1 VAHLSQKRDQFTYF
15 DQQLGQ
21 PDWKGKY
28 VLDFGGNTGNLLLDS
43 PIEPAKYWC
52 IDVIAD
58 AIEKGKREI
67 PQAHWIWY
75 DRYNISFHPEGS
87 KTVEIPMI
95 DQRFDYI
102 FAYSVF
108 THTDVEEMR
117 HLVQVLSAMLKPEG
131 SLAFTFIDPHFRS
144 WQKNYELEVRQC
156 LSNFEWRLE
165 RSGVPQF
172 EINLLLEKVKDVS
185 WFRLAGTRDVYL
197 EDEPL
202 QSPQRYEGLPYH
214 VFHTVPF
221 MQAQFPNAQVL
232 PPANGEMQHCCI
244 LRRK

>member
-1 VAHLSQKRDQFTYF
+1 MVHLSQKKDQFTYF
-15 DQQLGQ
+15 DVQLGQ
-21 PDWKGKY
+21 PNWKGKH

-43 PIEPAKYWC
+43 PIEPANYWC

-87 KTVEIPMI
+87 KTADIPVI

-102 FAYSVF
+102 LAYSVF

-117 HLVQVLSAMLKPEG
+117 HLVQALSALLKPGG
-131 SLAFTFIDPHFRS
+131 SLAFTFIDPYFRS
-144 WQKNYELEVRQC
+144 WEKTNEKERQYFT
-156 LSNFEWRLE
+156 NFEWRLE
-165 RSGVPQF
+165 RSGVSHA
-172 EINLLLEKVKDVS
+172 EINLLLEKVKDAP

-197 EDEPL
+197 EDEPIHHA
-202 QSPQRYEGLPYH
+202 QRYEGLEYH
-214 VFHTVPF
+214 VFHTLPF
-221 MQAQFPNAQVL
+221 MLAQFPDAQTL

-244 LRRK
+244 LRRR